1 MPRLSSKAFHRAVQ
15 EAMDRIPGEFLRHI
29 ENVAVLVEEEPTE
42 EVLEDLGVPED
53 ETLFGAYFGV
63 PVGEKSL
70 FDVPF
75 EPDRIVIY
83 RRPLEELCDTVEEM
97 MQEIEITVVH
107 EVAHHFGIDEEVLE
121 RYGYG

>member
-29 ENVAVLVEEEPTE
+29 ENVAVLVEEEPSE

-70 FDVPF
+70 FDVPA

-107 EVAHHFGIDEEVLE
+107 EVAHHFGIDDDVLE
-121 RYGYG
+121 RHGYG